1 MINNDYLRSIRYLLN
16 INEAKMI
23 DIIKLSGKTV
33 TPEEMSSYL
42 KIEDEEGF
50 VKCDDDTMSHFLDGL
65 VFYKRGKDDSR
76 PRAPFELPVSN
87 NVVLKKLK
95 VAFQLKE
102 EDMHVILEAAGFKFG
117 RSELSAFFRKKDH
130 ANYREC
136 GDQFLRNFFK
146 GLNLKFN

>member
-1 MINNDYLRSIRYLLN
+1 MITNDYLRSIRYLLN

-23 DIIKLSGKTV
+23 EIIQLSGKTI
-33 TPEEMSSYL
+33 TPQEMSTFL
-42 KIEDEEGF
+42 KSEDEEGF
-50 VKCDDDTMSHFLDGL
+50 VQCDDDTMAHFLDGL

-76 PRAPFELPVSN
+76 PRAPFELPVTN

-102 EDMHVILEAAGFKFG
+102 EDLHDILEAAGFKFG

-130 ANYREC
+130 PNYREC

-146 GLNLKFN
+146 GLNLKFQ

>member
-1 MINNDYLRSIRYLLN
+1 M
-16 INEAKMI
+16 A
-23 DIIKLSGKTV
+23 
-33 TPEEMSSYL
+33 
-42 KIEDEEGF
+42 
-50 VKCDDDTMSHFLDGL
+50 HFLDGL

-76 PRAPFELPVSN
+76 PRAPFELPVTN

-102 EDMHVILEAAGFKFG
+102 EDLHDILEAAGFKFG

-130 ANYREC
+130 PNYREC

-146 GLNLKFN
+146 GLNLKFQ

>member
-1 MINNDYLRSIRYLLN
+1 MITNDYLRSIRYLLN

-23 DIIKLSGKTV
+23 EIIQLSGKTI
-33 TPEEMSSYL
+33 TPVEMISFL
-42 KIEDEEGF
+42 KSEDEEGF
-50 VKCDDDTMSHFLDGL
+50 VQCDDDTMAHFLDGL

-76 PRAPFELPVSN
+76 PRAPFELPVTN

-102 EDMHVILEAAGFKFG
+102 EDLHDILEAAGFKFG

-130 ANYREC
+130 PNYREC

-146 GLNLKFN
+146 GLNLKFQ

>member
-1 MINNDYLRSIRYLLN
+1 MITNDYLRSIRYLLN
-16 INEAKMI
+16 INENKMI
-23 DIIKLSGKTV
+23 EIIQLSGKTV
-33 TPEEMSSYL
+33 TPQEMSTYL
-42 KIEDEEGF
+42 LSEEQEGF
-50 VKCDDDTMSHFLDGL
+50 VLCDDETMAHFLDGL

-76 PRAPFELPVSN
+76 PRAPFELPVTN

-130 ANYREC
+130 PNYREC
-136 GDQFLRNFFK
+136 GDQFLHNFFK
-146 GLNLKFN
+146 GLNLKFQ

>member
-1 MINNDYLRSIRYLLN
+1 MITNDYLRSIRYLLN

-23 DIIKLSGKTV
+23 EIIQLSGKTI
-33 TPEEMSSYL
+33 TPVEMISFL
-42 KIEDEEGF
+42 KSEDEEGF
-50 VKCDDDTMSHFLDGL
+50 VQCDDETMAHFLDGL

-76 PRAPFELPVSN
+76 PRAPFELPVTN

-102 EDMHVILEAAGFKFG
+102 EDLHDILEAAGFKFG

-130 ANYREC
+130 PNYREC

-146 GLNLKFN
+146 GLNLKFQ

>member
-1 MINNDYLRSIRYLLN
+1 MITNDYLRSIRYLLN
-16 INEAKMI
+16 INENKMI
-23 DIIKLSGKTV
+23 EIIQLSGKTV
-33 TPEEMSSYL
+33 TPQEMSTYL
-42 KIEDEEGF
+42 LSEEQEGF
-50 VKCDDDTMSHFLDGL
+50 VLCDDETMAHFLDGL

-76 PRAPFELPVSN
+76 PRAPFELPVTN

-130 ANYREC
+130 PNYREC

-146 GLNLKFN
+146 GLNLKFQ